1 MAKLIFTGAQGT
13 GKSTILN
20 HYREQGMN
28 CITEVVRNLS
38 KQGININ
45 ESGDEVGQKT
55 IFETYKDVL
64 SQPSDYIS
72 DRGLTDVLA
81 YTMYLRDR
89 NQNLNSTMILQQMD
103 LVEFNK
109 TNKDVIYCYFP
120 IEFDVVDDGVRS
132 TNEEFRR
139 EVDENIQQVLK
150 MCVDDYYVIRGTVEE
165 RIQQIDSII
174 RINS

>member
-1 MAKLIFTGAQGT
+1 MAKIIFTGAQGT

-20 HYREQGMN
+20 HYKEKGMN

-89 NQNLNSTMILQQMD
+89 NQNLNSTMLLQQMD

-109 TNKDVIYCYFP
+109 NNDVIYCYFP

-139 EVDENIQQVLK
+139 EVDENIQQILK
-150 MCVDDYYVIRGTVEE
+150 MCVDDYYVIHGTVEE
-165 RIQQIDSII
+165 RIQQMDSII

>member
-20 HYREQGMN
+20 HYKEKGMN

-45 ESGDEVGQKT
+45 ESGDESGQKV
-55 IFETYKDVL
+55 IFETYKEVL
-64 SQPSDYIS
+64 TQPGDYIS

-89 NQNLNSTMILQQMD
+89 NQNLNYSA
-103 LVEFNK
+103 
-109 TNKDVIYCYFP
+109 Y
-120 IEFDVVDDGVRS
+120 G
-132 TNEEFRR
+132 
-139 EVDENIQQVLK
+139 
-150 MCVDDYYVIRGTVEE
+150 
-165 RIQQIDSII
+165 QIHMV
-174 RINS
+174 